1 MSDYIVRMDLEKIN
15 PHPLNEKIYGNDKV
29 QQDELKKSIEML
41 GLLEPLTITKDNTLV
56 SGHRRLQALKE
67 IGWEDVDCRISEF
80 ENLTLSLVELNRYR
94 KKTSKELL
102 NEAKI
107 LKQEYQNVVKM
118 GRPKKGESRNGKN
131 WSIVNV
137 SGKLGVST
145 TNLKKLMSIQKY
157 SPNLLSKIDMGLI
170 SINKAYEIVR
180 KKYILKKDSKSQQ
193 NNFDK
198 DFKKLM
204 KKYNLKVDESILPK
218 IYQKLGVI

>member
-102 NEAKI
+102 NEAHI

-157 SPNLLSKIDMGLI
+157 SPDLLSKIDMGLI

-180 KKYILKKDSKSQQ
+180 KKYILKQDSKSQQ

-204 KKYNLKVDESILPK
+204 KKYNLKVDESILSK

>member
-1 MSDYIVRMDLEKIN
+1 
-15 PHPLNEKIYGNDKV
+15 
-29 QQDELKKSIEML
+29 
-41 GLLEPLTITKDNTLV
+41 
-56 SGHRRLQALKE
+56 
-67 IGWEDVDCRISEF
+67 
-80 ENLTLSLVELNRYR
+80 
-94 KKTSKELL
+94 
-102 NEAKI
+102 
-107 LKQEYQNVVKM
+107 M

-137 SGKLGVST
+137 SEKLGVST

-170 SINKAYEIVR
+170 SINKAEIVR

-218 IYQKLGVI
+218 IYKNSV

>member
-1 MSDYIVRMDLEKIN
+1 MDLEKIN
-15 PHPLNEKIYGNDKV
+15 PHPLNEKIYENDKV
-29 QQDELKKSIEML
+29 QQDELKKTIEML

-102 NEAKI
+102 NEAHI

-157 SPNLLSKIDMGLI
+157 SPDLLSKIDMGLI

-180 KKYILKKDSKSQQ
+180 KKYILKQDSKSQQ